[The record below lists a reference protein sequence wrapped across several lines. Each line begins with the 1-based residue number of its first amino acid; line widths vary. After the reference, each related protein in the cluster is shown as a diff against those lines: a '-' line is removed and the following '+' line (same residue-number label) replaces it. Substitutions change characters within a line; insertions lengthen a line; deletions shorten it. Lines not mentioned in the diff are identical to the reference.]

1 MKTMLIA
8 TATATIAAAALA
20 APIAASASDDC
31 PNVPKDQWM
40 NEAAI
45 IEKATGMGY
54 EVRSV
59 ESDDGC
65 YEVKATSKDGKL
77 FEIEFHPGTGDLI
90 ELEAE
95 DGDDSDNDD
104 SGKADQD

>member
-1 MKTMLIA
+1 MKMMLIA
-8 TATATIAAAALA
+8 TATVAAAALA
-20 APIAASASDDC
+20 TPFAAQASDDC
-31 PNVPKDQWM
+31 PNVPSDQWM
-40 NEAAI
+40 SEAAI

-59 ESDDGC
+59 KSDNGC
-65 YEVKATSKDGKL
+65 YEVEATDKDGRL

-95 DGDDSDNDD
+95 DHDDNDDDDSD
-104 SGKADQD
+104 KDQD